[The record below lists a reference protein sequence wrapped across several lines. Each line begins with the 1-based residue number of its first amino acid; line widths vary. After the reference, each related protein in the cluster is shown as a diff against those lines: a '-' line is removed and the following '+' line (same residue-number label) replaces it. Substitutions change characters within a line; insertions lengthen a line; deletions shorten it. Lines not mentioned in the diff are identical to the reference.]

1 MREFLLVGIGGAIG
15 SVARYWVW
23 TVVAPRSGGFPW
35 ATLAV
40 NLSGSFVLGLLAGM
54 LAGRIGDLARF
65 LLFFGVLSGYTT
77 FSTFSVDNVELL
89 RVGEVGPA
97 AMNIAIS
104 VAGGLA
110 AAYVGILIGEAVNPA
125 L

>member
-1 MREFLLVGIGGAIG
+1 MREFLLVGIDGAVG
-15 SVARYWVW
+15 SVVRYWVW
-23 TVVAPRSGGFPW
+23 TVAAPRSGGFPW
-35 ATLAV
+35 ATMSV
-40 NLSGSFVLGLLAGM
+40 NLTGSFVLGLLAGV
-54 LAGRIGDLARF
+54 LAGRIGDVARF

-104 VAGGLA
+104 VVGGLA
-110 AAYVGILIGEAVNPA
+110 LAYVGILIGEALNA
-125 L
+125 GL